1 MSDLMANI
9 QEYMHEKIAV
19 YGLGVETGKILPG
32 LKHDFQI
39 VGLLDGAKTEGELYG
54 MPIISLE
61 TAVEGGVRLI
71 LVVAR
76 PGSCKAIAK
85 RIGKVCVDK
94 GIALIDVRGNDL
106 LSYKKISYHF
116 RDVDGITRKDLLQ
129 LTGKYEVISVD
140 LFDTLIMR
148 HVMFPTDIF
157 TIVDSRLK
165 EKGCYIDGFCVKRL
179 ESEKCLSGSS
189 APTLTEIYEY
199 MVNTYNIPNINP
211 GSLAD
216 LEWSV
221 DCETVVARM
230 EMCSLLKE
238 IYNSGKEIYIV
249 SDTFY
254 RKEQVEHILRS
265 CDIDFYTDIL
275 ASCEYGTGKTQQLF
289 LRLKEKISGRSC
301 LHIGDDLV
309 ADIENAGINDI
320 SACRIYSGIDLLEM
334 SGYLGLWDRID
345 TLSDRL
351 KTGMLISSL
360 FNSPFQ
366 FETKERK
373 ISVSRAKD
381 IGYLFLAPVI
391 SDFVIWFA
399 RQVRNCSIENVWFC
413 ARDGYLIKKLYDC
426 LVGTDTSEYFLTS
439 RTAAVRAG
447 METSKDIAQ
456 IGEMN
461 FSGTLEE
468 QIRERF
474 GIKVEKNH
482 TKTSLSDYYEMI
494 LKHSEYCR
502 KNHKK
507 YIERLDLAD
516 GDIAFFDF
524 VAKGTCQAYTG
535 RLINHHIKGFYFLR
549 LEEDNM
555 REMSLD
561 ITPFYTNEERDT
573 SEIFDNYYIL
583 ETMLTSPEPSIVEFD
598 ENGAAVYNEESRTKA
613 DIGCFLNAQEGI
625 FEYFQTYLKLCPKE
639 ERKIDKKIDEIF
651 LSLIHKISILDK
663 DFLNLTV
670 EDTFFNRMTDITD
683 LI

>member
-1 MSDLMANI
+1 MSDLMTNI
-9 QEYMHEKIAV
+9 QEYENEKIAV
-19 YGLGVETGKILPG
+19 YGLGVETEKILPK
-32 LKHDFQI
+32 LKKDFRV

-61 TAVEGGVRLI
+61 TAVEAGIRLI

-94 GIALIDVRGNDL
+94 EIALIDVRGNDL
-106 LSYKKISYHF
+106 LSSKKISYHF
-116 RDVDGITRKDLLQ
+116 QGVDGITKKDLLQ

-157 TIVDSRLK
+157 TLVDCRLK
-165 EKGCYIDGFCVKRL
+165 EKGCYIEGFCEKRL
-179 ESEKCLSGSS
+179 ESEKFLSGLS

-199 MVNTYNIPNINP
+199 MINTYNIPNISP

-216 LEWSV
+216 LEWAV

-230 EMCSLLKE
+230 EICNLLEE
-238 IYNSGKEIYIV
+238 IHNSGKEIYIV

-254 RKEQVEHILRS
+254 RKEQLEHILRN
-265 CDIDFYTDIL
+265 CNIDFYTDIL

-289 LRLKEKISGRSC
+289 SRLKGKISGRSC

-309 ADIENAGINDI
+309 ADIENAEKNDI
-320 SACRIYSGIDLLEM
+320 GACRIYSGIDLLEM

-345 TLSDRL
+345 TFSDRL

-366 FETKERK
+366 FETEERK
-373 ISVSRAKD
+373 ISVSSTKD
-381 IGYLFLAPVI
+381 IGYLFFAPMI
-391 SDFVIWFA
+391 GDFVIWFEE
-399 RQVRNCSIENVWFC
+399 QVRDCGIENVWFC
-413 ARDGYLIKKLYDC
+413 ARDGYLIKKLYDS

-447 METSKDIAQ
+447 METPKDIAQ

-461 FSGTLEE
+461 FSGTLAE

-474 GIKVEKNH
+474 GLRIEEDSMKS
-482 TKTSLSDYYEMI
+482 SLSDYYEMI

-524 VAKGTCQAYTG
+524 VAKGTCQAYTC
-535 RLINHHIKGFYFLR
+535 RLIDHHLKGFYFLR

-555 REMSLD
+555 REMNLD
-561 ITPFYTNEERDT
+561 ITPFYTKEERDD

-598 ENGAAVYNEESRTKA
+598 RNGTAVYTEENRTKA
-613 DIGCFLNAQEGI
+613 DIDCFLNAQKGI
-625 FEYFQTYLKLCPKE
+625 FEYFRTYLKLCPKE
-639 ERKIDKKIDEIF
+639 ERKIGKKIDEIF

-663 DFLNLTV
+663 SFLNLTV
-670 EDTFFNRMTDITD
+670 EDAFFNRMTDITD